1 MKTKNDKSWII
12 KITIFAFLMSLVF
25 SFLSDLALSKT
36 NIIVGIIVLCLFIF
50 LGVIFD
56 IVGVSITSVDI
67 SPFNAMSSRKVKGSS
82 TAVKLIKSADKVSSF
97 CNDVIGDICGIIS
110 GAAATIIAVSLA
122 NKLSVNSLYIT
133 LIITSLTAALTIGG
147 KAIGKGIAIKKNV
160 IIIKR
165 FARVLSIFQKKNS

>member
-1 MKTKNDKSWII
+1 MKQKNDKSWII
-12 KITIFAFLMSLVF
+12 KITVFAFFMSLVF
-25 SFLSDLALSKT
+25 SFLSDLTLSKT
-36 NIIVGIIVLCLFIF
+36 NIIVGIIILVLFIF

-56 IVGVSITSVDI
+56 IIGVSITSVDI
-67 SPFNAMSSRKVKGSS
+67 SPFNAMSSKKVKGSQ

-110 GAAATIIAVSLA
+110 GAAATIISVSLA
-122 NKLSVNSLYIT
+122 NKLDINSLYIT
-133 LIITSLTAALTIGG
+133 LIVTSLTAALTIGG
-147 KAIGKGIAIKKNV
+147 KAIGKGIAIRKNV